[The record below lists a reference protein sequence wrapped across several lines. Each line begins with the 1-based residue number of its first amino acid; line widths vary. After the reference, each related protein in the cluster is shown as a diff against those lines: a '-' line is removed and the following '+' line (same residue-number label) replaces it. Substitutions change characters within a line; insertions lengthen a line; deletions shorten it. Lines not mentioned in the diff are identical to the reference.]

1 MGVQLRLLELMG
13 SLEKN
18 LKMLAAIL
26 LLCVALG
33 SPAEAVQIDVI
44 YESLCP
50 DSTRFISQQIPPHVR
65 GHRPARGDQVQTIRV
80 CHDHRGGRLL
90 PVRMSAWRERVLW
103 EYCPGLHCALH
114 LGPGHLGQPD
124 HLHDEL
130 LRP

>member
-13 SLEKN
+13 SLERN

-50 DSTRFISQQIPPHVR
+50 DSTRFISQQIPPCT
-65 GHRPARGDQVQTIRV
+65 RPSVSTWRSGSDRT
-80 CHDHRGGRLL
+80 GL
-90 PVRMSAWRERVLW
+90 PRPRRWTAPTSSNVSMERESAMEILSRHAPCTTPRTGTPWST
-103 EYCPGLHCALH
+103 
-114 LGPGHLGQPD
+114 
-124 HLHDEL
+124 
-130 LRP
+130 